1 VAIGFASMLL
11 LNTFVL
17 AGQILAMQTGLGF
30 ASVIDPSNGQSVPA
44 VGQFYLIL
52 ATLLFWIYGGHLM
65 MIQMV
70 VNSFIMIP
78 IDGTWWNIDNYRTI
92 ANWGGWLFTT
102 ALVLSL
108 APLTA
113 MLIISMSFGVMT
125 RAAPQLNIFSIGFP
139 FTLVTGLVI
148 IWATLGNFTAQ
159 FDFQWRQMIQL
170 MCDLV
175 GCR

>member
-1 VAIGFASMLL
+1 
-11 LNTFVL
+11 
-17 AGQILAMQTGLGF
+17 
-30 ASVIDPSNGQSVPA
+30 
-44 VGQFYLIL
+44 
-52 ATLLFWIYGGHLM
+52 M
-65 MIQMV
+65 MIQMI

-78 IDGTWWNIDNYRTI
+78 IDGTWWNIENYKTI
-92 ANWGGWLFTT
+92 ANWGVWLFAT

-113 MLIISMSFGVMT
+113 MMIISMSFGVMT

-159 FDFQWRQMIQL
+159 FEFQRLQMVQL
-170 MCDLV
+170 MCDMV
-175 GCR
+175 GCS